1 MPTAQLLKVVTCFW
15 AEVFEKLEDNLLFG
29 VSVLAEWMSDVHV
42 DVRSVSSAINT
53 LFVSVR
59 SHLLID
65 KNVSS
70 ITIPVLLLSPFQEC
84 IAVADIFAIVDVDY
98 QIALVTVEVTF
109 LFGLERFQVLIP
121 LSWKEYLAIE
131 SSDFVLFTE
140 LSSACLSLH

>member
-15 AEVFEKLEDNLLFG
+15 AEVFEKLEDYLLFG
-29 VSVLAEWMSDVHV
+29 VSVLTEWVSDVHV
-42 DVRSVSSAINT
+42 DVRSIGSAINT

-84 IAVADIFAIVDVDY
+84 ITVADIFAIVDVDY

-109 LFGLERFQVLIP
+109 LFSLERFQVLVP
-121 LSWKEYLAIE
+121 LSWEEYLAIE

>member
-15 AEVFEKLEDNLLFG
+15 AEVFEKLEDYLLFG
-29 VSVLAEWMSDVHV
+29 VSVLTEWVSDVHV
-42 DVRSVSSAINT
+42 DVRSIGSAINT

-70 ITIPVLLLSPFQEC
+70 ITIPVHLLSPFQEC
-84 IAVADIFAIVDVDY
+84 ITVSDIFAIVDVDY

>member
-15 AEVFEKLEDNLLFG
+15 AEVFEKLEDYLLFG
-29 VSVLAEWMSDVHV
+29 VSILTEWVSDVHV

-84 IAVADIFAIVDVDY
+84 ITVADIFAIVDVDY